1 MNKYFNVSDRLILE
15 NQGFVILEPEN
26 TVDNQTYISFED
38 FKELDKQSSLYK
50 KIQKGQG
57 ILFVPASQL
66 FIDSFFSA

>member
-50 KIQKGQG
+50 NSEGTGNSLCPGQSIIYG
-57 ILFVPASQL
+57 
-66 FIDSFFSA
+66 